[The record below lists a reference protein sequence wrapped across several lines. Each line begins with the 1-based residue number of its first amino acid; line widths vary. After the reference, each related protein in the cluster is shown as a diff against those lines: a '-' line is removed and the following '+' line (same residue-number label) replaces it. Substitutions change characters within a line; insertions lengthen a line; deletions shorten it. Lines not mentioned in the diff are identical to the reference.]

1 MEKPEKYTLK
11 AGYKF
16 KVNGNKI
23 VIHFYKYTGMY
34 LYTVSHCGMIFW
46 NYILDQKTCHQ
57 SINKLKKMFDV
68 KPIKYSKNKKHNISL
83 TPAGECFFNCSL
95 CDSIL
100 YIRNQVWELDDR
112 WYDCET
118 QGIYLETD
126 RQCEFSWRTPPYNIE
141 KHNINM
147 DNVIK
152 SAEEFR
158 VKIIKS
164 INSFNCDICD
174 DNHCYDNIYFCRQ
187 CEIVWNQRQIS
198 FIPEGITLNAMLEEA
213 KKIQGKKYFDYSAYN
228 NKYDNEDNNKDEDVI
243 APDVYNLCRDCY
255 TESNIKAHADK
266 CNNYCGFYLKPTT
279 Y

>member
-16 KVNGNKI
+16 EVNGNKI
-23 VIHFYKYTGMY
+23 VIHFYKYAGLY
-34 LYTVSHCGMIFW
+34 LYTVSHCEMIFW
-46 NYILDQKTCHQ
+46 NYILDQETCHQ

-141 KHNINM
+141 KYNINM
-147 DNVIK
+147 DDVIK

-158 VKIIKS
+158 IKLIKRIIGNFS
-164 INSFNCDICD
+164 CDICR

-187 CEIVWNQRQIS
+187 CEIITNQYILQ
-198 FIPEGITLNAMLEEA
+198 M
-213 KKIQGKKYFDYSAYN
+213 N
-228 NKYDNEDNNKDEDVI
+228 NENEDNNEDEDDI
-243 APDVYNLCRDCY
+243 SPDVYNLCRDCY